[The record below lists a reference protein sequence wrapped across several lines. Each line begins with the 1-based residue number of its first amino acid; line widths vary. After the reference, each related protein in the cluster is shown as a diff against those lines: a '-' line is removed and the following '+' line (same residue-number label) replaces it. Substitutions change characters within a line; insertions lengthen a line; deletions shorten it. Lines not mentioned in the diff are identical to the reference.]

1 MNNVHYFIRMLSS
14 PLNLCAT
21 ILCSFGLIAPAG
33 INMATLAGSLG
44 NSPGSNQ
51 VLAVAAVQD
60 RVRTSNVQLDGMN
73 VCE

>member
-1 MNNVHYFIRMLSS
+1 MINVHYFIRMLSS

-60 RVRTSNVQLDGMN
+60 RVRTSNVPLDGMN
-73 VCE
+73 DCE